1 VVRSTQPGGGADAAG
16 LRAGTVI
23 LAVNGEATRGRGL
36 EFARRRLL
44 GAAGSY
50 VTLSVAANG
59 QEALLRVQRTK
70 PGPCEHALPPSPASP
85 HPPPAWS
92 HTFCNLVGYPRNSAA
107 LRPVQPRFDEAPT
120 PSVVQHYRGFGGA
133 EKSITDCFE
142 RFELLQGRRGAD
154 S

>member
-85 HPPPAWS
+85 HPPDEGLLLAPVLSDQRCSLFTPPPPPARMVPHILQS
-92 HTFCNLVGYPRNSAA
+92 CRLSAEQCSSPSSAA
-107 LRPVQPRFDEAPT
+107 TF
-120 PSVVQHYRGFGGA
+120 
-133 EKSITDCFE
+133 
-142 RFELLQGRRGAD
+142 
-154 S
+154 